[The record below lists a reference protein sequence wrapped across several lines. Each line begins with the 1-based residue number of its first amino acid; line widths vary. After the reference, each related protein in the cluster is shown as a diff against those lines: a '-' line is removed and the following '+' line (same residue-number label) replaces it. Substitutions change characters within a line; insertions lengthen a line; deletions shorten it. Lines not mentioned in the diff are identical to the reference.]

1 MQNILVQGVKSAIVV
16 KTEDMVK
23 GLFRPYLLA
32 NYVLFDPNT
41 DFRPVGGGQQA
52 HPQYREFFKE
62 NIQDAEKLFN
72 EECKLF
78 AGSEK
83 QETRHPLWDELCDFY
98 KLHKHV
104 YIYGPAGTGKSYVV
118 QQLAKHLNVPFH
130 QSGCVGETW
139 ELLGSTDAHGNYQP
153 TEFYNSFKEGGIFLL
168 DEMDGCDDR
177 VLVAINNVLS
187 NGRCTFPNG
196 ETLEKK
202 EDWVV
207 FATGNTNGHG
217 ATIDYNS
224 RSKLDISTLD
234 RFIVLPFYYDNS
246 IELLAAQGDSSMV
259 DFFHGYR
266 KACKKLGVHS
276 IATYRSLDL
285 IAVFSKKGYDLKHL
299 IDICLIKGINI
310 EDVEAIYNEVK
321 YNIDNNNK
329 YLTALYDYIKEAKDN
344 EF

>member
-62 NIQDAEKLFN
+62 NINDAEKLFN
-72 EECKLF
+72 EECQLF
-78 AGSEK
+78 AGAEK
-83 QETRHPLWDELCDFY
+83 QETHHPLWDELCDFY

-202 EDWVV
+202 DDWAV

-234 RFIVLPFYYDNS
+234 RFIVLPFDYDNS
-246 IELLAAQGDSSMV
+246 IELLAAQGDSNMV

-299 IDICLIKGINI
+299 IDICLIKGINL